1 MIYDGSVS
9 YKNRLA
15 SYNLPFF
22 LASTGIFTNYWVS
35 ACILRKP

>member
-9 YKNRLA
+9 YKNQLDND
-15 SYNLPFF
+15 NLPFF
-22 LASTGIFTNYWVS
+22 LASTGIFTSYGVS